1 MVKTV
6 LCRCIFLNV
15 GGVAVVKSS
24 LQGVFV
30 NVDGVA
36 VVKTVL
42 YRVYLLM

>member
-1 MVKTV
+1 M
-6 LCRCIFLNV
+6 
-15 GGVAVVKSS
+15 VKSS